1 MKIIL
6 SIGLIL
12 LICVSGILDTKG
24 FRNTTTNP
32 RDTEED
38 KVVEIVR
45 QYCFLVSE
53 GRYQEIP
60 KITAPPP
67 RVYFTLPNER
77 KIDRKSS
84 SSETKKTV
92 QPSANPPIM
101 GGSVGGDEAL
111 NQLYLKMIN
120 VETSQLFNKNSVYI
134 KEIVGVTI
142 RREYASVVVAV
153 GSQKSASYA
162 GKEEFLLV
170 FRDGSWKVFYERQFS
185 ELNAKTDPWPPNF

>member
-1 MKIIL
+1 
-6 SIGLIL
+6 
-12 LICVSGILDTKG
+12 
-24 FRNTTTNP
+24 
-32 RDTEED
+32 
-38 KVVEIVR
+38 
-45 QYCFLVSE
+45 
-53 GRYQEIP
+53 
-60 KITAPPP
+60 
-67 RVYFTLPNER
+67 
-77 KIDRKSS
+77 
-84 SSETKKTV
+84 
-92 QPSANPPIM
+92 M

-153 GSQKSASYA
+153 GSRKSASYA

-170 FRDGSWKVFYERQFS
+170 FRDGNWKVFYERQFS